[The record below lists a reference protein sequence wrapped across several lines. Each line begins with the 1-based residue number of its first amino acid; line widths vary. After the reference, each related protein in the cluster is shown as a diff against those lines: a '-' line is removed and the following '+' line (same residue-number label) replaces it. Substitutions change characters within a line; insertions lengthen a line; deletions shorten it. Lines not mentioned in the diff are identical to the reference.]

1 MQKKTEIRRGSRRV
15 AAWVYTVINPLIEA
29 LKDGKTLLKEK
40 NWTWRY
46 ETKNLEF
53 ILPLDGYID
62 LASIPNF
69 EGFLKA
75 HPEVERKRKRHE
87 ELRVALSENCRIAFN
102 YLIELQAFQDK
113 VSSSRSTYGEY
124 PGGAVP
130 EMDFAKLIAQYIVNY
145 IKDLPGYYTTSKFW
159 ARYEP
164 EFSQFRTGKEF
175 EKLEAAGKQLENHD
189 EKLLARLKDLRS
201 VLCKKY
207 DVPDAPT
214 LTSIMIE

>member
-1 MQKKTEIRRGSRRV
+1 MKKKTEIIRGSRRV

-29 LKDGKTLLKEK
+29 LKVEKSFLKEK

-53 ILPLDGYID
+53 ILPLEGYID
-62 LASIPNF
+62 SASLPNF

-75 HPEVERKRKRHE
+75 YPEVERKRKKHE
-87 ELRVALSENCRIAFN
+87 EFRVALSENCRIAFD
-102 YLIELQAFQDK
+102 YLIELKTFQDK
-113 VSSSRSTYGEY
+113 VSSSCSTYGEY
-124 PGGAVP
+124 PGGTVS
-130 EMDFAKLIAQYIVNY
+130 ERDFAKLIAQYIVNH

-159 ARYEP
+159 ARYEH

-175 EKLEAAGKQLENHD
+175 EKLESAGKQLENND

-201 VLCKKY
+201 TLCKQY
-207 DVPDAPT
+207 DVPDAPI